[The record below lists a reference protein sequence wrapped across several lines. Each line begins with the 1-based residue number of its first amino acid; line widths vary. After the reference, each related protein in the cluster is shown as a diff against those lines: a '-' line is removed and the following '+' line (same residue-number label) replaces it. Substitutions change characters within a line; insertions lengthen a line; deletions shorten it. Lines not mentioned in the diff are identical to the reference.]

1 MKILMLDISG
11 RVINY
16 DTALCGDLSAL
27 TSDGLYYS
35 APFQKKERF
44 PFKTIGLL
52 SLIPQKYQNSNARWK
67 RILKAVEGILNYL
80 YIGYWLLMK
89 RFDVIHFQWLP
100 FLEVVGV
107 EYYVLRFYKLLAP
120 HTKFLLTIHNL
131 YPHDMSEANKALYK
145 ERFRK
150 VVPLFDKFIVHTN
163 ISKTEALREFGIR
176 DERIEVVHHGVFV
189 PNDFVPSKREIGADG
204 KWNIIMY
211 GNQSWYKGTDVFV
224 EALSLIPA
232 SLQSRI
238 RATICGKISPDFLHK
253 LKEIETHIPISWLP
267 GFVEDKE
274 LYRMIDNADMIVLP
288 YRAISQSGVLLL
300 ALYFRRVIVT
310 SDLPSFRETLS
321 PFPDELFSENEN
333 PRNLANLI
341 CRYVNGE
348 IDVTKHIE
356 AIEGLNKIFSWEE
369 AAKKTCRIYSEICI
383 DSVV

>member
-1 MKILMLDISG
+1 
-11 RVINY
+11 
-16 DTALCGDLSAL
+16 
-27 TSDGLYYS
+27 
-35 APFQKKERF
+35 
-44 PFKTIGLL
+44 
-52 SLIPQKYQNSNARWK
+52 
-67 RILKAVEGILNYL
+67 
-80 YIGYWLLMK
+80 MK
-89 RFDVIHFQWLP
+89 RFDVLHFQWLP

-107 EYYVLRFYKLLAP
+107 EYYVLRFYKFLTP
-120 HTKFLLTIHNL
+120 HAKFLLTIHNL

-189 PNDFVPSKREIGADG
+189 PNDFVPSKRGIGADG

-348 IDVTKHIE
+348 IDLAKHIE

-369 AAKKTCRIYSEICI
+369 AAKKTCRIYSEMCI
-383 DSVV
+383 ASVV